1 MSGQVLVLRGIVA
14 RPMAPTILVVC
25 PNPAL
30 DRVAL
35 ARGAASGGTVRA
47 SEVLETPG
55 GKGLH
60 VALVAR
66 ELGARI
72 ALVAPLG
79 GPTGLRVRELLHAEG
94 LRCTRV
100 PIAGHTR
107 ATYTLVDPDE
117 ADVVE
122 VIEPSPRLTQAEGAV
137 LYEQVLTRIPSARVV
152 ACSGSI
158 PEGIDSDLYA
168 ELTRQ
173 GRAAGATVLI
183 DASGG
188 SLEASLAAEPDLV
201 TPNVREASELL
212 DEEIGTTPDHLARL
226 ARLILAR
233 GARNALVTAGKHGSV
248 LALISGECWHVH
260 AHAPRVVNAVGC
272 GDALV
277 GGIAAALVSGRELI
291 EAVALGTAASVDKLG
306 RLHPG
311 KVDAASVRRIT
322 RHVEIRR
329 LED

>member
-1 MSGQVLVLRGIVA
+1 
-14 RPMAPTILVVC
+14 MAPTVLVVC

-47 SEVLETPG
+47 SEVLDTPG
-55 GKGLH
+55 GKGLD

-72 ALVAPLG
+72 DLVAPLG

-94 LRCTRV
+94 VRCTRV
-100 PIAGHTR
+100 PIADNTR
-107 ATYTLVDPDE
+107 TTYTVVDPDE

-122 VIEPSPRLTQAEGAV
+122 VIEPSPRLTKVEGTMLYDRV
-137 LYEQVLTRIPSARVV
+137 LGMIPSARVV

-158 PEGIDSDLYA
+158 PDGADTDLYA
-168 ELTRQ
+168 ALTRQ
-173 GRAAGATVLI
+173 GRTAAATVI
-183 DASGG
+183 VDASGD
-188 SLEASLAAEPDLV
+188 SLEAALLAEPDLV
-201 TPNVREASELL
+201 APNVREASELL
-212 DEEIGTTPDHLARL
+212 GEEPGRAPNHLARL
-226 ARLILAR
+226 ARLVLAR
-233 GARNALVTAGKHGSV
+233 GARNAVVTAGKEGSV
-248 LALISGECWHVH
+248 LALTSGECWHIQ

-277 GGIAAALVSGRELI
+277 GGIAAALASGRELI
-291 EAVALGTAASVDKLG
+291 EAVALGTAASIDKLG

-311 KVDAASVRRIT
+311 KVDAASVRRIV
-322 RHVEIRR
+322 RQVERRR